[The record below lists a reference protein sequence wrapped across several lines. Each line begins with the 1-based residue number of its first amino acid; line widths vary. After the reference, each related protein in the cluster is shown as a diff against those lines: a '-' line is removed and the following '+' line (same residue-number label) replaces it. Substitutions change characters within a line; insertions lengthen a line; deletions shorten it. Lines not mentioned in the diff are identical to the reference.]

1 MKIKIIY
8 KSLDEGDYTAQ
19 SPVFP
24 NCIGKGETRGDA
36 LINLRSK
43 ISRYIEEVE
52 KKICAD
58 KNANI
63 SVDEV

>member
-24 NCIGKGETRGDA
+24 NCIGKGKTRGDA
-36 LINLRSK
+36 LNNLRSK
-43 ISRYIEEVE
+43 INHYIEEVE
-52 KKICAD
+52 KKLCANR
-58 KNANI
+58 NANI
-63 SVDEV
+63 SVDEI